1 MSTARVLSMPRC
13 RQHAGGQ
20 PQVDEACRNR
30 PSSSRTHA
38 ELRELHVVA
47 GMDGCPV
54 PLAVLGEQADQV
66 LLLTNAAAR

>member
-1 MSTARVLSMPRC
+1 MQTSSPRSVKRAATGC
-13 RQHAGGQ
+13 A
-20 PQVDEACRNR
+20 A
-30 PSSSRTHA
+30 A
-38 ELRELHVVA
+38 ELMQSCESCIWWQ